1 MNSAQRKLIF
11 VVSVILAGIIL
22 LFGFVNRLLGGE
34 EEIGAMLSLGLPV
47 LLIGIG
53 LFVHLGRQKSP

>member
-1 MNSAQRKLIF
+1 MNSTQRKLIF

-22 LFGFVNRLLGGE
+22 LFGFVKRLLGGE
-34 EEIGAMLSLGLPV
+34 EDIGAMLSLGLPV

-53 LFVHLGRQKSP
+53 LFVYLGRQNSP